1 MMQAML
7 TAATFSTFAS
17 LRNGTQL
24 EIRAL
29 RPSDRSGLL
38 QAVTRASDRSLYRRF
53 FGVRRE
59 FSDEEVTA
67 FVDIDFEQ
75 QVALVAVNRENG
87 REVIVA
93 GARYI
98 VTAPGTAEIAFT
110 VIDEYQRQGVA
121 GTMLRHLAALARA
134 AGLSAFV
141 AEVLPEN
148 SAMRRVFQRSGL
160 AMHETRDGGVVHV
173 TLQLG

>member
-1 MMQAML
+1 MMPDMPA
-7 TAATFSTFAS
+7 AATFSILEP

-29 RPSDRSGLL
+29 RPSDRNGLL
-38 QAVTRASDRSLYRRF
+38 QALTRASDRSFYRRF

-59 FSDEEVTA
+59 FSEAEVNG

-75 QVALVAVNRENG
+75 QVALVAVSHGND

-98 VTAPGTAEIAFT
+98 VTAAGTAEIALT
-110 VIDEYQRQGVA
+110 VIDEYQRQGLA
-121 GTMLRHLAALARA
+121 GVMLRHLAALAHA
-134 AGLSAFV
+134 AGLNAFV

-148 SAMRRVFQRSGL
+148 AAMLRVFQRSGL